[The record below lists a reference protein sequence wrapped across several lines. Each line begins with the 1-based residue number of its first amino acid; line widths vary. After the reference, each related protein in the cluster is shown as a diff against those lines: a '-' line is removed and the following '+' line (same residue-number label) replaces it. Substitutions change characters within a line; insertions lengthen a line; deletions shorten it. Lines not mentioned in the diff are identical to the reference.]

1 MARRTTTGSRTR
13 GRKPRLT
20 LVKGKRSARRVTSAR
35 TAKAA
40 KATRTTRTTK
50 ATQATRATKTSR
62 VASIPK
68 GRPAAAAPR
77 LSLVPRAAV
86 RAGATPSKSGAN
98 ARPAAR
104 PAPLALVRP
113 ARPRETNARATA
125 TVPVGRDGRVAREDL
140 LSRYTPLIKYV
151 VERLAVGLPKSVDHE
166 DLMSA
171 GVLGL
176 LDAYEKFDSSK
187 GTKFETYAVWRI
199 KGAVLDQLRSLDW
212 ASRSVRR
219 KAREVEA
226 STRRLDQRLGRA
238 ATEEEIAREA
248 KMPLADYHRL
258 MDQVRGAVLLSLDE
272 VRAPEEGD
280 ALGLADLIEDPTA
293 PDVLARLEE
302 EETRQVL
309 LDTLNRLPE
318 QERLV
323 VALYYYEHM
332 TLREIGL
339 TLGISESRVSQVHS
353 RAVLRLR
360 SRVRRALAC
369 A

>member
-1 MARRTTTGSRTR
+1 MPRASLTPPRAKKGAPRLALVPGRSAGKAASPAKTKKSTPVARTR
-13 GRKPRLT
+13 
-20 LVKGKRSARRVTSAR
+20 
-35 TAKAA
+35 AKSVA
-40 KATRTTRTTK
+40 KATGR
-50 ATQATRATKTSR
+50 R
-62 VASIPK
+62 VV
-68 GRPAAAAPR
+68 AA
-77 LSLVPRAAV
+77 
-86 RAGATPSKSGAN
+86 K
-98 ARPAAR
+98 RPAAR
-104 PAPLALVRP
+104 TRPAGKAKPAAKSAVKAAPKAVTKARKRPPLALVPRP
-113 ARPRETNARATA
+113 AEAARPVEPVVRVPRER
-125 TVPVGRDGRVAREDL
+125 L
-140 LSRYTPLIKYV
+140 LERYTPLIRYV
-151 VERLAVGLPKSVDHE
+151 VERLSVGLPKNVDHD

-171 GVLGL
+171 GILGL
-176 LDAYEKFDSSK
+176 LDAYDKFDSGK

-199 KGAVLDQLRSLDW
+199 KGAVLDQLRALDW

-238 ATEEEIAREA
+238 ATDEEVAREA

-272 VRAPEEGD
+272 TRSPEEGD
-280 ALGLADLIEDPTA
+280 SLGLAEVIEDPNA

-302 EETRQVL
+302 EETRIVL

-318 QERLV
+318 QERIV
-323 VALYYYEHM
+323 VALYYYEHL
-332 TLREIGL
+332 TLREIGV

-360 SRVRRALAC
+360 SRVRRALA

>member
-1 MARRTTTGSRTR
+1 MPRASVPSPRARKGAPRLALVAARVPTAARKGTSPAKAKAKVKVKVKAKV
-13 GRKPRLT
+13 KPRLKPARA
-20 LVKGKRSARRVTSAR
+20 VKAKVNVKVKAR
-35 TAKAA
+35 AKAA
-40 KATRTTRTTK
+40 PVKLAPVK
-50 ATQATRATKTSR
+50 
-62 VASIPK
+62 
-68 GRPAAAAPR
+68 RPPLA
-77 LSLVPRAAV
+77 LVPRAAEKAV
-86 RAGATPSKSGAN
+86 PFEPV
-98 ARPAAR
+98 AR
-104 PAPLALVRP
+104 V
-113 ARPRETNARATA
+113 PRER
-125 TVPVGRDGRVAREDL
+125 L
-140 LSRYTPLIKYV
+140 LERYTPLIKYV
-151 VERLAVGLPKSVDHE
+151 VERLSIGLPKNVDHD

-171 GVLGL
+171 GILGL
-176 LDAYEKFDSSK
+176 LDAYDKFDPNK

-199 KGAVLDQLRSLDW
+199 KGAVLDQLRALDW

-238 ATEEEIAREA
+238 ATDVEVAKEA
-248 KMPLADYHRL
+248 KMSLADYHRL

-272 VRAPEEGD
+272 TRSPEEGD
-280 ALGLADLIEDPTA
+280 SLGLAEVIEDPNA

-302 EETRQVL
+302 EETRLVL

-318 QERLV
+318 QERIV

-332 TLREIGL
+332 TLREIGV

-360 SRVRRALAC
+360 SRVRRALA

>member
-1 MARRTTTGSRTR
+1 MPRRKPRARSSPSKKPRLKLVRGRRAAPKAAATGSRR
-13 GRKPRLT
+13 RVAPAKAPGKVSAARPVRPGAPKARPHAAAHAKPGANSKLAADQGALRP
-20 LVKGKRSARRVTSAR
+20 KGASARPPALALVPRSK
-35 TAKAA
+35 TA
-40 KATRTTRTTK
+40 
-50 ATQATRATKTSR
+50 
-62 VASIPK
+62 
-68 GRPAAAAPR
+68 PAPPRAAAPAGR
-77 LSLVPRAAV
+77 VPRDEL
-86 RAGATPSKSGAN
+86 
-98 ARPAAR
+98 
-104 PAPLALVRP
+104 LA
-113 ARPRETNARATA
+113 
-125 TVPVGRDGRVAREDL
+125 
-140 LSRYTPLIKYV
+140 RYTPLIRYV
-151 VERLAVGLPKSVDHE
+151 VERLAVGLPRNVDHE
-166 DLMSA
+166 DLVSA
-171 GVLGL
+171 GVMGL

-219 KAREVEA
+219 RAREVEA
-226 STRRLDQRLGRA
+226 TTRRLDQKFGRA
-238 ATEEEIAREA
+238 ATDQEIALAA
-248 KMPLADYHRL
+248 KMPLAEYHRL

-272 VRAPEEGD
+272 VRSPEDGD
-280 ALGLADLIEDPTA
+280 SLGLAETIEDPSA

-302 EETRQVL
+302 EETRQML

-353 RAVLRLR
+353 RAVQRLR
-360 SRVRRALAC
+360 GRVRRTLAC

>member
-1 MARRTTTGSRTR
+1 MPRVTVTSPRAGKARSLALVPRRATTVATKAKAKAKLKATAKPAVTR
-13 GRKPRLT
+13 AKAAA
-20 LVKGKRSARRVTSAR
+20 KGKARPKLRLAPPVAR
-35 TAKAA
+35 TAAKSLKPTRKAG
-40 KATRTTRTTK
+40 K
-50 ATQATRATKTSR
+50 
-62 VASIPK
+62 
-68 GRPAAAAPR
+68 AAAP
-77 LSLVPRAAV
+77 
-86 RAGATPSKSGAN
+86 
-98 ARPAAR
+98 
-104 PAPLALVRP
+104 
-113 ARPRETNARATA
+113 E
-125 TVPVGRDGRVAREDL
+125 
-140 LSRYTPLIKYV
+140 RYTPLIRYV
-151 VERLAVGLPKSVDHE
+151 VERLSVGLPKNVDHD

-171 GVLGL
+171 GILGL
-176 LDAYEKFDSSK
+176 LDAYDKFDPNK

-199 KGAVLDQLRSLDW
+199 KGAVLDQLRALDW

-238 ATEEEIAREA
+238 ATDEEVAKEA
-248 KMPLADYHRL
+248 KMSLADYHRL

-272 VRAPEEGD
+272 TRSPEEGD
-280 ALGLADLIEDPTA
+280 SLGLADVIEDPNA

-302 EETRQVL
+302 EETRIVL

-318 QERLV
+318 QERIV

-332 TLREIGL
+332 TLREIGV

-360 SRVRRALAC
+360 SRVRRALA